1 MAEVTQ
7 RNRDS
12 QPKNQPLAHQPQQK
26 PVHPAAPQGPK
37 WLPCPSP
44 TSTETHTHKHP
55 KGLEATV
62 SYIAVPLEQFRGLAQ
77 G

>member
-12 QPKNQPLAHQPQQK
+12 QPKINPWPTNLNKNLYTLQLSRARIGYPALAQPPQ
-26 PVHPAAPQGPK
+26 
-37 WLPCPSP
+37 
-44 TSTETHTHKHP
+44 THTHKHP

-62 SYIAVPLEQFRGLAQ
+62 NHIAVPLEQF
-77 G
+77 